1 MSLGT
6 DKQVCTTEFVEA
18 MRRRLDAAD
27 PPMGSNVDNAEVRKN
42 FEALGDAAFRILT
55 VRAETLAADPAFF
68 AWISAV
74 DTYVRAVGAW
84 QQGVRQAFSA
94 WTPADVPGQQLR
106 AAVLAVTVP
115 GAPPGPAP
123 SSLAGRVR

>member
-1 MSLGT
+1 MSLGS

-55 VRAETLAADPAFF
+55 VQAETVAADPAFF
-68 AWISAV
+68 VWVSAI
-74 DTYVRAVGAW
+74 DAYVRAVGAW
-84 QQGVRQAFSA
+84 QQGVRQAFSTWA
-94 WTPADVPGQQLR
+94 PADVPGQQLR
-106 AAVLAVTVP
+106 AAILGVTVP
-115 GAPPGPAP
+115 GPPPGPAP
-123 SSLAGRVR
+123 GTLAGRLR

>member
-1 MSLGT
+1 MSLGS
-6 DKQVCTTEFVEA
+6 DKQACATEFVEA

-27 PPMGSNVDNAEVRKN
+27 PPMGANVDNAEVRKN

-94 WTPADVPGQQLR
+94 WSPPDLPGQQLR
-106 AAVLAVTVP
+106 AAVLAVT
-115 GAPPGPAP
+115 AP